1 MGTGYIVVQLFT
13 ARQGRPVTN
22 ATIQISRPGGQG
34 GASGPELIR
43 TVTVDS
49 DGRTEPVAVETPDRD
64 LSLDENYVGIPYG
77 TYDVTIE
84 AFNYA
89 NHLVREVQVF
99 AGETTL
105 QEVEMIPFD
114 REAYSAQSDFIY
126 ETPVHSLVKTDCTR
140 DCSKEASPLVL
151 QSVVIPS
158 QIAVHLGTP
167 RSNAENVYVSFPYY
181 IKNVCSSEIY
191 PTWPE
196 NAIRANIYA
205 QISLALNRVYTEWY
219 PSQGYNFQITN
230 STQYDQKFVKGRN
243 IFENISRIVDE
254 IFNVYVSRIGS
265 RGPFFTEYCDG
276 RQVTCPG
283 MKQWGTVTLAN
294 QGYTPLGILQYY
306 YGSNIEL
313 LETNSI
319 QSIPQSYPGTPL
331 RLGSSG
337 TYVRILQTK
346 LNRIGRNYPL
356 IGSVAV
362 DGTFGPDTQR
372 AVRVFQRTFSLSQ
385 DGVVG
390 KSTWYK
396 ISYIYV
402 AVTKLAELGA
412 ENENLPSDAATY
424 PGNVLREGSTGVGV
438 SIVQFYLST
447 VNLFYTTVPA
457 VDIDG
462 VFGPATT
469 AAVKAFQRQFNLA
482 RDGVVGKATWDKL
495 YKIYLEL
502 VVLLPGST
510 TSCPSYPGSPLRLG
524 SFGRDVST
532 LQAWLSYI
540 SDYYPSVPKVT
551 SDGIFGQ
558 STRGAVIAFQRRFG
572 LVDDGIVGR
581 ATWNALCEVSTEIA
595 LSGRFDAYPG
605 APLRLGSSGAD
616 VVKMQRFLNYI
627 GLSYRA
633 IPRMTV
639 DGIFGP
645 ATRSAVLAFQR
656 QFGLTAD
663 GVIGSATWNRIIQVY
678 NSLLDRSISSAPSAS
693 SASPEAQVSAV
704 SSETEMSPQSLR
716 PEIPAERLDL
726 ARSLQQIGSADLY
739 PQSPLCPGCRGGEVR
754 LLQQR
759 LNALSGSG
767 VPGVPVTGRYDPAT
781 TQAVTAYQRRRG
793 LSPTGT
799 VDPSTWNRICGE
811 CRRLQP

>member
-1 MGTGYIVVQLFT
+1 MSKGYIVVQLFT
-13 ARQGRPVTN
+13 AREARPVTN
-22 ATIQISRPGGQG
+22 ATIQITRPGGFENG
-34 GASGPELIR
+34 EGSEILR
-43 TVTVDS
+43 TVQVNS
-49 DGRTEPVAVETPDRD
+49 DGKTEPIEVETPLRE
-64 LSLDENYVGIPYG
+64 LSLDENYTGVPYG
-77 TYDVTIE
+77 TYDVIID
-84 AFNYA
+84 AFNFA
-89 NHLVREVQVF
+89 NHLVKRVQVF
-99 AGETTL
+99 EGETTL
-105 QEVEMIPFD
+105 QEVELVPFD
-114 REAYSAQSDFIY
+114 REAYDTNANFIN
-126 ETPVHSLVKTDCTR
+126 ETPVHSMVRSDCTENCPAKQAR
-140 DCSKEASPLVL
+140 PLVL

-205 QISLALNRVYTEWY
+205 QISLALNRIYTEWY

-276 RQVTCPG
+276 RQTTCPG

-306 YGSNIEL
+306 YGNGIEL
-313 LETNSI
+313 VQTDNI

-331 RLGSSG
+331 RVGSSG

-346 LNRIGRNYPL
+346 LNRIARNYPL
-356 IGSVAV
+356 IGSVAI
-362 DGTFGPDTQR
+362 DGVFGSSTQQ
-372 AVRVFQRTFSLSQ
+372 AVRTFQRIFNLAQ

-390 KSTWYK
+390 KATWYR

-412 ENENLPSDAATY
+412 ENENLPSDAGSY

-447 VNLFYTTVPA
+447 VNLFYSTVPA

-462 VFGPATT
+462 VYGPATT
-469 AAVKAFQRQFNLA
+469 AAVKAFQRQFNLTQ
-482 RDGVVGKATWDKL
+482 DGIVGKKTWDKL

-502 VVLLPGST
+502 VVQLPGST
-510 TSCPSYPGSPLRLG
+510 VSCPTYPGAPLRVG

-540 SDYYPSVPKVT
+540 ADYYPSVPKVT

-558 STRGAVIAFQRRFG
+558 STRSAVVAFQRTFG
-572 LVDDGIVGR
+572 LNDDGIVGR

-595 LSGRFDAYPG
+595 LSGRTDTYPG
-605 APLRLGSSGAD
+605 VPLQLGSSGAN
-616 VVKMQRFLNYI
+616 VVKMQRYLNYI
-627 GLSYRA
+627 GNTYSSV
-633 IPRMTV
+633 PRVSV

-645 ATRSAVLAFQR
+645 STRSAVLAFQR

-663 GVIGSATWNRIIQVY
+663 GIIGPATWNRIVQVY
-678 NSLLDRSISSAPSAS
+678 NSLLNRTADASPAAS
-693 SASPEAQVSAV
+693 SVPGEGDTG
-704 SSETEMSPQSLR
+704 SEVQTAGIL
-716 PEIPAERLDL
+716 AENFDL
-726 ARSLQQIGSADLY
+726 ARSLQALPEEAYSGRVLA
-739 PQSPLCPGCRGGEVR
+739 PGFQGEEVR
-754 LLQQR
+754 LLQSR
-759 LNALSGSG
+759 LNGMSAMG

-781 TQAVTAYQRRRG
+781 GQAVAAYQRRQG

-799 VDPSTWNRICGE
+799 VDPVTWNRL
-811 CRRLQP
+811 CRDCPK